1 MLVPFGGNKSIH
13 FGTGFDKLVIQ
24 LASGIAIILRIGGRV
39 PDSEDG
45 DFFALDVS
53 VGERAV
59 EPIVPGGSGALVFGV
74 GVPGGGSYDEGVGGI
89 DVVGGGV
96 GNGLGFKTGSSSN
109 VTSASLRVS
118 GLSVIV
124 NLDSIELSAK
134 CRITGAR
141 DKRIGVGNSGN
152 EKGGNEHHFLVV
164 AG

>member
-96 GNGLGFKTGSSSN
+96 GCWKSKGIVFEGTMDMKCTMAR
-109 VTSASLRVS
+109 SA
-118 GLSVIV
+118 
-124 NLDSIELSAK
+124 D
-134 CRITGAR
+134 
-141 DKRIGVGNSGN
+141 
-152 EKGGNEHHFLVV
+152 F
-164 AG
+164 